1 MEEVGPLVVRFV
13 DYGNFDVIDDDEIF
27 QLPENL
33 CRIPLQSVHC
43 KIRGIE
49 QLVDNDSFVEMSGDN
64 RRLFK
69 SVITVGQLVAVFHMN
84 ETSAIPP
91 YEVDLSSNL
100 NIANFIIANNLV
112 DFRLNEMPYLIE
124 YSVPP
129 LKNIM
134 K

>member
-33 CRIPLQSVHC
+33 CRIPFQSVHC

>member
-1 MEEVGPLVVRFV
+1 
-13 DYGNFDVIDDDEIF
+13 
-27 QLPENL
+27 
-33 CRIPLQSVHC
+33 
-43 KIRGIE
+43 
-49 QLVDNDSFVEMSGDN
+49 MSGDN